1 MMEILLNLTSSFSVM
16 ERRLSKLI
24 SDVSDIKKKQDNLQ
38 YSLYCLQP
46 RKSDGEHRRGFL
58 PSPERPSWLRQRKSS
73 SSSSTSSTPV
83 KRKPSAA
90 WYVTDSFAEQF
101 SPPLHSRS
109 LAQPSFELAYPSH
122 SLTQPSDH
130 LLTPLQ
136 PRKILGKSAKPTEK
150 GVVRQFQLSAVQRK
164 QHEETIAVEHKPMDK
179 ESRVSAGPCQ
189 QHHLQIDSQQADMP
203 NKPTDDPENRE
214 NNDPE
219 RTSKSAPVDS
229 SGVLSIPLASDVVMK
244 IRYVSSSRRNFSAN
258 LNRKIF
264 TVAERK
270 VSNVNGVL
278 SKSQLNP
285 DKVAYIRKVT
295 FRIYPLSSK
304 EIEASEWS
312 NCIAA
317 IDEVNRRLNNTKKN
331 KKVDKKGKN

>member
-1 MMEILLNLTSSFSVM
+1 MA
-16 ERRLSKLI
+16 RQYQLS
-24 SDVSDIKKKQDNLQ
+24 
-38 YSLYCLQP
+38 
-46 RKSDGEHRRGFL
+46 
-58 PSPERPSWLRQRKSS
+58 
-73 SSSSTSSTPV
+73 
-83 KRKPSAA
+83 
-90 WYVTDSFAEQF
+90 EQF
-101 SPPLHSRS
+101 SPPLHGCSR
-109 LAQPSFELAYPSH
+109 AQPSFELAYPSH

-136 PRKILGKSAKPTEK
+136 PRKILGKSAKPEEK
-150 GVVRQFQLSAVQRK
+150 GVVRQYQLSAVQRK

-229 SGVLSIPLASDVVMK
+229 SGVLSIPLASDVIMK

-278 SKSQLNP
+278 GKSQLDP